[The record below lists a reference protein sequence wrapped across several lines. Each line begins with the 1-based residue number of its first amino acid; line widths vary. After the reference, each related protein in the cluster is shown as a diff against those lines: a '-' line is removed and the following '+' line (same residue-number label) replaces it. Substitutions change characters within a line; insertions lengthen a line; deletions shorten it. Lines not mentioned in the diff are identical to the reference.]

1 MIVVVVEDL
10 IFLSKIQQTAGEVG
24 VPIESISPEK
34 VEERLPRGMVSAVI
48 IDLNHRSGAAVEVI
62 RALKANPSTRHV
74 VVAGFLSH
82 VQADLA
88 AAAREAGCDH
98 VMARSKFSQQLPEL
112 LLTLARAEPDSE
124 SHP

>member
-34 VEERLPRGMVSAVI
+34 LGERMTRGGVSAVI
-48 IDLNHRSGAAVEVI
+48 VDLNHRSGAAVEVV
-62 RALKANPSTRHV
+62 RALKANPSSRHI

-98 VMARSKFSQQLPEL
+98 VMARSKFTQQLPEL
-112 LLTLARAEPDSE
+112 LLKLAGVEPPS
-124 SHP
+124 PAQG